1 MSMNFL
7 DAIILGAIEGVT
19 EFLPISSTGHLIL
32 ASHLLKLP
40 DSSFLTSFEIAIQLG
55 AICAVVLLY
64 WKSFLNIEILKRILA
79 GFVPTAI
86 VGLLLYS
93 FIKHQLLGN
102 ELVVVAALALGGV
115 VLIMFEFLHKERPG
129 APEGLETITYRQA
142 FLVGLAQSVAVIPG
156 VSRSAATI
164 LGGLVLGIRRTTIV
178 EFSFLLAVPTMG
190 AAVLLD
196 VLKSYQSFTTDGLG
210 YIAVGFG
217 TAFIVAL
224 AAVRFLLKFV
234 KTATFIPF
242 GIYRVVLAALFF
254 FLVLY

>member
-1 MSMNFL
+1 MNFL
-7 DAIILGAIEGVT
+7 DAIILGAIEGIT

-32 ASHLLKLP
+32 ASHLLQLP

-55 AICAVVLLY
+55 AICAVLLLY

-79 GFVPTAI
+79 GFIPTAI

-93 FIKHQLLGN
+93 FIKQHLLGN
-102 ELVVVAALALGGV
+102 ELVVVVALALGGSA
-115 VLIMFEFLHKERPG
+115 LIIFEFLHKERPD

-142 FLVGLAQSVAVIPG
+142 FLVGLAQSVAVVPG

-164 LGGLVLGIRRTTIV
+164 LGGLMLGIRRTTIV

-217 TAFIVAL
+217 TAFVIAL
-224 AAVRFLLKFV
+224 VAVRFLLKFV
-234 KTATFIPF
+234 KASTFIPF
-242 GIYRVVLAALFF
+242 GIYRIIIATLFF
-254 FLVLY
+254 FLILS